1 MPTTD
6 EEPKKASFLRE
17 LAVPVA
23 ILLVTALV
31 SGLVVPMILGRIE
44 DDRRRFELQSRLI
57 EQLVGDDGAAQVAL
71 MTFRSQIAGYY
82 VHLVDIA
89 LERRLLQLLPGE
101 EDRAAR
107 RAELQEDS
115 SRERTLFSDA
125 SKAHTAGVAK
135 YLVEQRGNSEW
146 VRLHYGN
153 ARVID
158 AYVGSVQAAHSMA
171 TLATDRFQS
180 EARSIREETET
191 ALRTC
196 ADEKACRA
204 VAEEGRAKINQRL
217 SKPDFGKW
225 DEALRDL
232 VGFVSRTEPRV

>member
-17 LAVPVA
+17 LAVPIA

-71 MTFRSQIAGYY
+71 ATFRSQIAGYY
-82 VHLVDIA
+82 VSLIDVA
-89 LERRLLQLLPGE
+89 LERRLLQLHPG
-101 EDRAAR
+101 DDPAAR
-107 RAELQEDS
+107 RTELQQDF
-115 SRERTLFSDA
+115 SRERELFSEA
-125 SKAHTAGVAK
+125 SKTHAAGIAK
-135 YLVEQRGNSEW
+135 YLVEHRGNSEW

-153 ARVID
+153 APVID
-158 AYVGSVQAAHSMA
+158 AYVGSVQAAHSVA
-171 TLATDRFQS
+171 TIATDQFQA
-180 EARSIREETET
+180 EARSIREAAET

-196 ADEKACRA
+196 PDEKACRTIA
-204 VAEEGRAKINQRL
+204 DDARAKVNQRL
-217 SKPDFGKW
+217 TKPDFSKW